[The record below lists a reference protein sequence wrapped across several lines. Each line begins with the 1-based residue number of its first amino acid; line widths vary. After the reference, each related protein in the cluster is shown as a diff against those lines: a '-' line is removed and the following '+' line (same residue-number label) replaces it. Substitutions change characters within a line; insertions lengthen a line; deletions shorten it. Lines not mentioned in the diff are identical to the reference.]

1 MGKKKLTEKK
11 CGLTFLKLFYR
22 LKPHERSC
30 LIDKLDDSTI
40 NQIGCTVFN
49 SLYTNLNISPSKARN
64 LSKEL
69 ANHKKDLIYIADANK
84 PIKLRRKR
92 IKRQSGTGLATL
104 LGIIIPTIA
113 SLVAS
118 KA

>member
-1 MGKKKLTEKK
+1 MFVFLHR
-11 CGLTFLKLFYR
+11 GLTAFLKWR
-22 LKPHERSC
+22 KISS
-30 LIDKLDDSTI
+30 KL
-40 NQIGCTVFN
+40 N
-49 SLYTNLNISPSKARN
+49 LYTNLNISPSKARN

-69 ANHKKDLIYIADANK
+69 ANHKKDLIYMADANK